1 MKRNRLIQFILVFLT
16 TTACAQNR
24 EACNRSVWT
33 KEDAKYLPKEV
44 CIKKG
49 DYHITQVYKSVDL
62 NGDGL
67 NDFIFDWNK
76 NPLQNGDTIFVT
88 VYIQNRDSTFTHF
101 RTFSN
106 LYPIYFKSYDRD
118 YTIKDKALAELHKK
132 YQGEN
137 QLIELLFELSLIR
150 LRIKYEAKEDLL
162 IQYAYDETRKD
173 WLLLKAELH
182 DYALG
187 KILSF
192 NQSDRI
198 GPEINKF
205 NYFYWEE

>member
-67 NDFIFDWNK
+67 MTLF
-76 NPLQNGDTIFVT
+76 LTG
-88 VYIQNRDSTFTHF
+88 
-101 RTFSN
+101 
-106 LYPIYFKSYDRD
+106 
-118 YTIKDKALAELHKK
+118 IKILCKT
-132 YQGEN
+132 G
-137 QLIELLFELSLIR
+137 
-150 LRIKYEAKEDLL
+150 
-162 IQYAYDETRKD
+162 IQY
-173 WLLLKAELH
+173 L
-182 DYALG
+182 
-187 KILSF
+187 
-192 NQSDRI
+192 
-198 GPEINKF
+198 
-205 NYFYWEE
+205 